1 MEILLLVAKT
11 EILDFIKIQE
21 KMLKIYSKDGEKLF
35 NILNVLK
42 MEDGY

>member
-1 MEILLLVAKT
+1 MEISQLVAKM

-21 KMLKIYSKDGEKLF
+21 KMLKIYFKVGEKLF
-35 NILNVLK
+35 NILNALK